1 MHKRGREEGG
11 DNDGSSSGEDVDPAT
26 EYVSLTEELRR
37 VAALYATEVTA
48 PRRACAEDKALL
60 LEYMDAQG
68 IEYAK
73 VPPGVAA
80 VAGAVSGPSV
90 SAASAARPVYV
101 KVSTVTTGGRSLCV
115 GTFVDVVKELRT
127 MPAVLA
133 AALAAVD
140 EELEAGKVKWAR
152 DHKDDGE
159 EKDAEELPVTPQA
172 RITSRGCAQR
182 AVPPLGRP
190 LTTAEQLAEV
200 LYAAV
205 HRVHKPRKRR
215 LEISKSAKRG
225 AVAVPLAGDM
235 AERAAGCYVKETAV
249 KARAK
254 EYAAVRAK
262 CRQALAACED
272 ALGAHMAETHE
283 DIVETPADGGASV
296 VLSLETKPEKAKP
309 LTLPEFSAMLDGIVA
324 ALPLTEGASMADLLR
339 EFGDVIVDAII
350 VAMEARLAARALET
364 VVVVKKPGGGR
375 SGKLAVDDAF
385 EGSDDED
392 DDEDNMYG
400 V

>member
-1 MHKRGREEGG
+1 MHKRVREEEGEVS
-11 DNDGSSSGEDVDPAT
+11 DGSSSGEDVDPAT
-26 EYVSLTEELRR
+26 EYVSLTKELQR

-48 PRRACAEDKALL
+48 PRRVCADDKAVLMT
-60 LEYMDAQG
+60 YMDAQG

-73 VPPGVAA
+73 VPA
-80 VAGAVSGPSV
+80 V
-90 SAASAARPVYV
+90 SAAAAVPAPKKPSFVYV

-127 MPAVLA
+127 TPAVLA
-133 AALAAVD
+133 AAEADVD
-140 EELEAGKVKWAR
+140 EELEAGKAKWAR
-152 DHKDDGE
+152 DHADE
-159 EKDAEELPVTPQA
+159 EEEEDLPETPQA
-172 RITSRGCAQR
+172 RITSRGASQR
-182 AVPPLGRP
+182 AIPPLGRP

-205 HRVHKPRKRR
+205 HRVHKPRKRK
-215 LEISKSAKRG
+215 LEITKTTKRG

-235 AERAAGCYVKETAV
+235 AARAAACFAVETAV

-262 CRQALAACED
+262 CRQAMAECEA

-283 DIVETPADGGASV
+283 DIVAADGSASV

-309 LTLPEFSAMLDGIVA
+309 LTLPEFSAMLDAIVA
-324 ALPLTEGASMADLLR
+324 TLPLREGAPMSDLLR
-339 EFGDVIVDAII
+339 EFGDVIVDALI

-364 VVVVKKPGGGR
+364 VVVVKKPGGGGGGR
-375 SGKLAVDDAF
+375 GKLAVDDAF
-385 EGSDDED
+385 EGSDDEE